1 MQAILHDT
9 GTFLN
14 ANTLGKRI
22 KKKETEGTKYMKKS
36 APNRSTEEWILST
49 NNQSVCN
56 LYKHH
61 SLMSVT
67 SESLMWG
74 SLNMI

>member
-1 MQAILHDT
+1 
-9 GTFLN
+9 
-14 ANTLGKRI
+14 
-22 KKKETEGTKYMKKS
+22 MKKS